1 MQELALIMAA
11 GGVDP
16 DEAEF
21 VRLVKLAKGGD
32 SGAFEVIVL
41 RHERRVLSI
50 AMHLL
55 GGNREDARDAAQQV
69 FLRLHRH
76 LDRVNENLA
85 FAGWLYRVTVNVCR
99 DIHRARAARPTVPL
113 EQAGDVA
120 GASESDEALIRGEQ
134 SRIIHAALAT
144 LSEKERAAV
153 VLRDL
158 EGLSTREV
166 ARILGS
172 SEGTVRSQ
180 ISHARLKMRQHFRR
194 SS

>member
-1 MQELALIMAA
+1 MQELALVMAA
-11 GGVDP
+11 DRVDP
-16 DEAEF
+16 NQDEF
-21 VRLVKLAKGGD
+21 TRLVKLAKTGD
-32 SGAFEVIVL
+32 TRAFEVIVL
-41 RHERRVLSI
+41 RHERRVLTT

-69 FLRLHRH
+69 FLRLHKN
-76 LDRVNENLA
+76 LDRLNENLA
-85 FAGWLYRVTVNVCR
+85 FAGWLYRITVNVCR
-99 DIHRARAARPTVPL
+99 DIQRSRAARPTVPL

-120 GASESDEALIRGEQ
+120 GISKSDEAIVRSEQ
-134 SRIIHAALAT
+134 SRMIHAALAT

-158 EGLSTREV
+158 EGLTTREV

-180 ISHARLKMRQHFRR
+180 ICHARLKMRQYLRR

>member
-1 MQELALIMAA
+1 MPELALMMAA
-11 GGVDP
+11 DRVDP
-16 DEAEF
+16 DEQEF
-21 VRLVKLAKGGD
+21 TRLVKLAKSGD
-32 SGAFEVIVL
+32 SMAFEVIVL
-41 RHERRVLSI
+41 RHERRVLST

-76 LDRVNENLA
+76 LGRLDENRA
-85 FAGWLYRVTVNVCR
+85 FAAWLYRVTVNVCR
-99 DIHRARAARPTVPL
+99 DIHRTRAARPTVPL
-113 EQAGDVA
+113 DQAGEVA
-120 GASESDEALIRGEQ
+120 GASESDQSLVRSEQ
-134 SRIIHAALAT
+134 NRMIHAALAA
-144 LSEKERAAV
+144 LPEKERAAV

-158 EGLSTREV
+158 EGLTTREV

-180 ISHARLKMRQHFRR
+180 ISHARLKMRKHMRR

>member
-1 MQELALIMAA
+1 MQELALLMTADR
-11 GGVDP
+11 VDP
-16 DEAEF
+16 DQQEF
-21 VRLVKLAKGGD
+21 SRLVKLAKGGD
-32 SGAFEVIVL
+32 SRAFEIIVL
-41 RHERRVLSI
+41 RHERRVLAT

-76 LDRVNENLA
+76 LDRLNENLA
-85 FAGWLYRVTVNVCR
+85 FAGWLYRITVNVCR

-113 EQAGDVA
+113 EQAGEVA
-120 GASESDEALIRGEQ
+120 GSAQSDEAIVRSEQ
-134 SRIIHAALAT
+134 SRIIYAALAL

-158 EGLSTREV
+158 EGLTTREV

-172 SEGTVRSQ
+172 TEGTVRSQ
-180 ISHARLKMRQHFRR
+180 ISHARLKMRQHMRR